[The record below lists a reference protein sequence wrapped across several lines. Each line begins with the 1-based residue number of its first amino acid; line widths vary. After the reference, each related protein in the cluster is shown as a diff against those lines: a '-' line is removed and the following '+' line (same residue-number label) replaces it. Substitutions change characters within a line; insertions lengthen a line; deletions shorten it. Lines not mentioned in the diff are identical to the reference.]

1 MCFLKDFLTSLFFLS
16 IYFAVHNLPFF
27 HYNNIKTLC
36 FQIPSMDSPGV
47 KTTYTAIVKAPEWCT
62 VLMSA
67 LADDVAADGSKYKDP
82 KGVFRWKQPV
92 PTSAYLVALA
102 AGQLSFRD
110 IRSVTLKNIP
120 TIPISILTISFCDD
134 YMCNF

>member
-1 MCFLKDFLTSLFFLS
+1 
-16 IYFAVHNLPFF
+16 
-27 HYNNIKTLC
+27 
-36 FQIPSMDSPGV
+36 MDSPGV
-47 KTTYTAIVKAPEWCT
+47 KTPYTAVVKAPEWCT

-82 KGVFRWKQPV
+82 KGTFRWKQPV

-110 IRSVTLKNIP
+110 IRLVSLRNIH
-120 TIPISILTISFCDD
+120 TNLFSTFTISFYGD
-134 YMCNF
+134 YYGSY